1 MTTTAIPEGKLSA
14 PHKKHVDSDRAVAE
28 NRLGQRLVAPAVI
41 MMLLV
46 TAYPMCR
53 ALYLSLF
60 RYRLTAPDD
69 KSFVGLGNY
78 GTILTDSLFWRDTW
92 NTVVIMV
99 LTVAVELVI
108 GFAFAMVMHR
118 IIFARGL
125 MRTSILIPYGIITV
139 VSAFA
144 WQFTFSINNGWVN
157 AWFSWLPGISA
168 STNWYG
174 DHWHAMFAI
183 MVSEIWKTTP
193 FMSLLLLAGLSQIS
207 EDMIEAAKVD
217 GATAAQRLFKV
228 ILPNMKAAIMVAV
241 LFRALDAFRI
251 FDNIFIMTRGA
262 QNTESSS
269 FLTYRQSIEQ
279 FQLGLGSALSVLL
292 FLTVLL
298 LAYLIVKIFR
308 VDLASARGERL
319 MRKSS
324 IGTWIGFV
332 LIMIWCLLPVAW
344 IVSLSFKSL
353 AETTVGSPQFLPKDP
368 TTENYKVL
376 LGMTPDK
383 SSSQDFLAS
392 LRNSFGI
399 CLIATVLAVAIATLA
414 AYAIARLDFPGKRLV
429 LSMALGDRDVPGR
442 LDRRAAVRHVAHA
455 RPVQHLARPDHPLH
469 DVHAA
474 DGDLDA
480 VGVLPADPVGDG
492 AGRPGRRRHPLA
504 GVPQGDRAAGCAGR
518 VHRGDPDVLLRLERL
533 RARSL
538 ADVDDRL
545 AHRAGRSW
553 PSSWGRTRSTRRTPS
568 WRRHPSSSPS
578 PSSSSSCCS
587 SARSSPASPPAQ

>member
-1 MTTTAIPEGKLSA
+1 MTTTAVPEGKITA
-14 PHKKHVDSDRAVAE
+14 PRQKHVGSDRSVAE

-46 TAYPMCR
+46 TAYPMFR

-69 KSFVGLGNY
+69 KAFVGLANY

-92 NTVVIMV
+92 NTVVIMI

-193 FMSLLLLAGLSQIS
+193 FMALLLLAGLSQIS

-217 GATAAQRLFKV
+217 GATATQRLFKV

-251 FDNIFIMTRGA
+251 FDNIYVMTRGA

-279 FQLGLGSALSVLL
+279 FQLGMGSALSVLL

-298 LAYLIVKIFR
+298 LAYLIVKTFR
-308 VDLASARGERL
+308 VDLASARGE
-319 MRKSS
+319 
-324 IGTWIGFV
+324 G
-332 LIMIWCLLPVAW
+332 
-344 IVSLSFKSL
+344 
-353 AETTVGSPQFLPKDP
+353 
-368 TTENYKVL
+368 
-376 LGMTPDK
+376 
-383 SSSQDFLAS
+383 
-392 LRNSFGI
+392 
-399 CLIATVLAVAIATLA
+399 
-414 AYAIARLDFPGKRLV
+414 
-429 LSMALGDRDVPGR
+429 
-442 LDRRAAVRHVAHA
+442 
-455 RPVQHLARPDHPLH
+455 
-469 DVHAA
+469 
-474 DGDLDA
+474 
-480 VGVLPADPVGDG
+480 
-492 AGRPGRRRHPLA
+492 
-504 GVPQGDRAAGCAGR
+504 
-518 VHRGDPDVLLRLERL
+518 
-533 RARSL
+533 
-538 ADVDDRL
+538 
-545 AHRAGRSW
+545 
-553 PSSWGRTRSTRRTPS
+553 
-568 WRRHPSSSPS
+568 
-578 PSSSSSCCS
+578 
-587 SARSSPASPPAQ
+587 